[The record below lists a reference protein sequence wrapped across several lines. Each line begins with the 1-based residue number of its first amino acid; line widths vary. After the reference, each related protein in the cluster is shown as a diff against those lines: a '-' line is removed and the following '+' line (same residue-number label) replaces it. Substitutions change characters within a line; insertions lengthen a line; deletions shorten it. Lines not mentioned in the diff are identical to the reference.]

1 MKTFNLLL
9 VNLGRTQCVP
19 PQLALGRL
27 WDVPGC
33 GTWLM
38 FKKLFSF
45 LILIL
50 ANLKIFSKTQPR
62 SPTVLMT
69 QNHTNILFFFFSSP
83 SVLKVKEGFCHLW
96 RTTAAPARMKE
107 RQTHCLTTALMYFCQ
122 QGLSLA
128 LWG

>member
-69 QNHTNILFFFFSSP
+69 QNHTNILFFFFSP
-83 SVLKVKEGFCHLW
+83 PPQFLRLRKVFATFGGQQQH
-96 RTTAAPARMKE
+96 
-107 RQTHCLTTALMYFCQ
+107 Q
-122 QGLSLA
+122 QG
-128 LWG
+128 